1 MQIPEHV
8 LLFDGVCNLCSG
20 AVQFIIKHDKKSVIK
35 FASLQ
40 SASGQELLKQYHIN
54 SETFN
59 TMIYIQNQVV
69 YTESNAALKIASTLG
84 GLWKTAVVLYIFPSF
99 IRNAFYRMVSRNRYR
114 IFGKRETCMIPS
126 PEIVSRFLDV

>member
-8 LLFDGVCNLCSG
+8 LLFDGVCNLCNG
-20 AVQFIIKHDKKSVIK
+20 AVQFIIKHDKKTVIK

-40 SASGQELLKQYHIN
+40 STAGQELLNKYHIN
-54 SETFN
+54 SETYD

-69 YTESNAALKIASTLG
+69 YTESNAALRIASTLG
-84 GLWKTAVVLYIFPSF
+84 CFWKTAVLLYIFPEF

>member
-8 LLFDGVCNLCSG
+8 LLFDGVCNLCNG

-40 SASGQELLKQYHIN
+40 SAAGQELLNQYHIN
-54 SETFN
+54 SETFD

-84 GLWKTAVVLYIFPSF
+84 GVWKTALVLYVFPEF

>member
-8 LLFDGVCNLCSG
+8 LLFDGVCNLCNG
-20 AVQFIIKHDKKSVIK
+20 AVQFIIKHDKNSVIK

-40 SASGQELLKQYHIN
+40 SAAGQELLNKYHIN
-54 SETFN
+54 SETFV

-69 YTESNAALKIASTLG
+69 YTESNAALRIASTLG
-84 GLWKTAVVLYIFPSF
+84 CVWKTAVLLYIFPEF